1 MMDREFLLYYAVA
14 VLSLSLVFIVAAGIA
29 RRFVTRDFSR
39 IPPNTKRNAL
49 TYALHVVNHDEGRLA
64 EHLGIPIGELL
75 DYLQGRQ
82 EVPIPVLRN
91 AIRLVLEKTK
101 ADNATQRDV
110 MRKIEEFN
118 GNP

>member
-1 MMDREFLLYYAVA
+1 MMEREFLLYYAVA
-14 VLSLSLVFIVAAGIA
+14 VLCLSLVFVVAAGFV
-29 RRFVTRDFSR
+29 RRFVTRDFSGM
-39 IPPNTKRNAL
+39 PPNTKRNAL
-49 TYALHVVNHDEGRLA
+49 TYALHLVDHDEKILA

-82 EVPIPVLRN
+82 EVPLPVLRN

-110 MRKIEEFN
+110 LRKIEEFDRK
-118 GNP
+118 P